1 MPLPRSV
8 LQAVRSSSPSL
19 PRTRQSS
26 PPFVGV
32 WQDGAKSKKS
42 RADLNSRRPDPF
54 SLPTRNS
61 RVGVTRLRG
70 AMTSKFSVLERKAL
84 DAILQEA
91 IIDQELEA
99 LGRQVDQ
106 TILKRNAARKKKEK
120 ALQALL
126 DAKK

>member
-1 MPLPRSV
+1 
-8 LQAVRSSSPSL
+8 
-19 PRTRQSS
+19 
-26 PPFVGV
+26 
-32 WQDGAKSKKS
+32 
-42 RADLNSRRPDPF
+42 
-54 SLPTRNS
+54 
-61 RVGVTRLRG
+61 
-70 AMTSKFSVLERKAL
+70 MTSKFSVLERKAL

-106 TILKRNAARKKKEK
+106 TILKRNAARKKKAK